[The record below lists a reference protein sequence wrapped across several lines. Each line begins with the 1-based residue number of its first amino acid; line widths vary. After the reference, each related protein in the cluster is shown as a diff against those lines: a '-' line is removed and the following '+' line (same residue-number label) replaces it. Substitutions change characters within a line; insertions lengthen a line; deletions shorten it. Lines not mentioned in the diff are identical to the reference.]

1 MSPIRTAFALL
12 FAFCILVASGVAAEV
27 SLRTM
32 SFNVRYAGT
41 FSDLLGEN
49 GWYNVANPVDS
60 RAQRVIQTIRDY
72 DPDIVGTQ
80 EVLSFQ
86 LTDLTG
92 QTLAGGLSDY
102 GYYGIGRED
111 GVSAGE
117 HAAIF
122 WRADRFTQL
131 DAGTFWLSPTPE
143 VAGSIYPGA
152 GTTRIASWVV
162 LNDQQSGQELF
173 VLNTHWDNV
182 SSAANLYSA
191 NLMRQR
197 LPELAQGRP
206 ILLTGDLNATES
218 SNAVRTLLGLND
230 PAGLQLADAYR
241 EVFPTLSGNERTF
254 HGYGGGTSGSRI
266 DFILH
271 SEELTPT
278 AAAIIRTSYG
288 GKYPSDHYPVT
299 ADFTLAVVPEPA
311 SMGLLLSGAILL
323 VIVQQ
328 RRCRR
333 VRLADKNRC
342 WLDRAC

>member
-1 MSPIRTAFALL
+1 
-12 FAFCILVASGVAAEV
+12 
-27 SLRTM
+27 M

-41 FSDLLGEN
+41 FSDLVGPD
-49 GWYNVANPVDS
+49 GWYNFANPAES
-60 RAQRVIQTIRDY
+60 RAQRVIQTIRNY
-72 DPDIVGTQ
+72 NPDILGTQ
-80 EVLSFQ
+80 EVLSIQ
-86 LTDLTG
+86 LDDLSG
-92 QTLAGGLSDY
+92 ATLANGLTDY

-117 HAAIF
+117 HSAIF

-162 LNDQQSGQELF
+162 LNDLQSGQELF

-191 NLMRQR
+191 NLIRER
-197 LPELAQGRP
+197 LPELADGRP
-206 ILLTGDLNATES
+206 ILLTGDLNSTES
-218 SNAVRTLLGLND
+218 SNSVVALRGVND
-230 PAGLQLADAYR
+230 PAGLQLGDAYR
-241 EVFPTLSGNERTF
+241 EVNSLSSNERTF

-271 SEELTPT
+271 TAELTPT
-278 AAAIIRTSYG
+278 AASIVRTSYG

-311 SMGLLLSGAILL
+311 SVVLFLTGAILL
-323 VIVQQ
+323 VVV
-328 RRCRR
+328 RRR
-333 VRLADKNRC
+333 
-342 WLDRAC
+342 